1 MGTLFVILALVAL
14 FLLGVGVGVAGVLAV
29 LVIASKEGDV
39 ALAIWSNKESRWNIL
54 GNYLSI
60 ATDINTRL
68 RTNQSDS
75 PAQDVHYI

>member
-29 LVIASKEGDV
+29 LVIASKKGDV
-39 ALAIWSNKESRWNIL
+39 ALAIWSHKESRWNIL

-68 RTNQSDS
+68 RTNESAS